1 MKTKTEPGV
10 FTWNGKKD
18 YEDKNLCDSVAHN
31 LLVAFS
37 NLNPDC
43 QKIAAHAKF
52 RGYYG
57 HFFDGG
63 DYSYDISGS
72 FDKGGVP
79 EKFSFEYGGRTYR
92 ISIEIK

>member
-1 MKTKTEPGV
+1 MLKLTAQETI
-10 FTWNGKKD
+10 TWNGKKD

-43 QKIAAHAKF
+43 QKIAAHARY
-52 RGYYG
+52 RGHDAHLFG
-57 HFFDGG
+57 GG
-63 DYSYDISGS
+63 DYYYDIIGS
-72 FDKGGVP
+72 FDEGGVP
-79 EKFSFEYGGRTYR
+79 KEFSFEYGGRTYR